1 MLKGHLHSVESLGT
15 VDGPGLRY
23 ILFTQGCLLRCLY
36 CHNPDTWKI
45 SEPSREVTVDEMVN
59 EILPYK
65 PYFDASGG
73 GVTVSGGEPL
83 LQMPFLE
90 KLFAELKKMVY
101 TLA

>member
-1 MLKGHLHSVESLGT
+1 MV
-15 VDGPGLRY
+15 
-23 ILFTQGCLLRCLY
+23 
-36 CHNPDTWKI
+36 
-45 SEPSREVTVDEMVN
+45 VDEMVN

-90 KLFAELKKMVY
+90 KLISFTISSTVTSLDGSLIFQVSGLWQYKHLSKHPCVSRTFHESM
-101 TLA
+101 

>member
-1 MLKGHLHSVESLGT
+1 MLVLPQS
-15 VDGPGLRY
+15 RY
-23 ILFTQGCLLRCLY
+23 L
-36 CHNPDTWKI
+36 KI

-90 KLFAELKKMVY
+90 KLFAELKEKWCAHLLRHIGWMC
-101 TLA
+101 

>member
-1 MLKGHLHSVESLGT
+1 M
-15 VDGPGLRY
+15 
-23 ILFTQGCLLRCLY
+23 Y

-90 KLFAELKKMVY
+90 KLFAELLMIQKHFKGILKNY
-101 TLA
+101 KNIQT

>member
-1 MLKGHLHSVESLGT
+1 
-15 VDGPGLRY
+15 
-23 ILFTQGCLLRCLY
+23 
-36 CHNPDTWKI
+36 
-45 SEPSREVTVDEMVN
+45 MVN

-90 KLFAELKKMVY
+90 KLFAELKKNGIHSLRNTSLEY
-101 TLA
+101 AK